1 MSDRVSI
8 TEENQVA
15 TVTLT
20 RADKRNALDL
30 DMIRAIVDAGESLA
44 ARKDIRAVVLT
55 GDGPAFSAGLDLK
68 AMPQIAQFA
77 MQGGVFLERTH
88 NNSNLFQAA
97 SMVWAEMPQPVIAAV
112 HGYAFGGAFQIMLGA
127 DMRIAAPDTRFS
139 IMEGRW
145 GIIPD
150 MGGMVL
156 MRRLARG
163 DVIRKLT
170 YSAEQFEAPA
180 ALDWGFVTEIS
191 DTPLER
197 AHAIATEI
205 ATKSPDAVRA
215 AKALIRDTE
224 LMDTRETL
232 IAESKAQEKLMGT
245 PNQMEA
251 VMAGMQKRKAEF
263 KD

>member
-1 MSDRVSI
+1 MSDRVRI

-30 DMIRAIVDAGESLA
+30 AMIRAIVEAGEILA
-44 ARKDIRAVVLT
+44 ARKDIRAVVLA
-55 GDGPAFSAGLDLK
+55 GDGPAFSAGLDLA
-68 AMPQIAQFA
+68 AMPEIAQFA
-77 MQGGVFLERTH
+77 MQGDVFLERTH
-88 NNSNLFQAA
+88 GNSNLFQAA

-127 DMRIAAPDTRFS
+127 DLRIAAPDTRFS

-170 YSAEQFEAPA
+170 YSAEQFEAQQ
-180 ALDWGFVTEIS
+180 ALDWGFVTELS
-191 DTPLER
+191 DTPLKR
-197 AHAIATEI
+197 AQALAAEI
-205 ATKSPDAVRA
+205 AQKSPDAIRA

-224 LMDTRETL
+224 LTGVKDTL
-232 IAESKAQEKLMGT
+232 IAESRVQEGLMGK

-251 VMAGMQKRKAEF
+251 VVAGMQKRAPKF
-263 KD
+263 TD

>member
-1 MSDRVSI
+1 MSNRVSI
-8 TEENQVA
+8 TEDNQVA

-20 RADKRNALDL
+20 RPEKRNALDL
-30 DMIRAIVDAGESLA
+30 DMIRAIVAAGEELA

-55 GDGPAFSAGLDLK
+55 GDGPAFSAGLDLA
-68 AMPQIAQFA
+68 AMPEIAQFA

-88 NNSNLFQAA
+88 GPSNLFQAA
-97 SMVWAEMPQPVIAAV
+97 AMIWNDMPQPVIAAV

-170 YSAEQFEAPA
+170 YSAEQFDGSQ
-180 ALDWGFVTEIS
+180 ALNWGFVTELS
-191 DTPLER
+191 DTPLAR
-197 AHAIATEI
+197 AQALAADIASR
-205 ATKSPDAVRA
+205 SPDAIRA
-215 AKALIRDTE
+215 AKALIRDTALLGVE
-224 LMDTRETL
+224 DTL
-232 IAESKAQEKLMGT
+232 IAESRAQESLMGK

-251 VMAGMQKRKAEF
+251 VMAGMQKRAPNF

>member
-1 MSDRVSI
+1 MSDRVRI
-8 TEENQVA
+8 TEDNQVA

-30 DMIRAIVDAGESLA
+30 AMIRAIVDAGEALA
-44 ARKDIRAVVLT
+44 ARKDIRAVVLA
-55 GDGPAFSAGLDLK
+55 GDGPAFSAGLDLA
-68 AMPQIAQFA
+68 AMPEIAQFA

-88 NNSNLFQAA
+88 GNSNLFQAA

-170 YSAEQFEAPA
+170 YSAEQFEAQQ
-180 ALDWGFVTEIS
+180 ALDWGFVTELS
-191 DTPLER
+191 DTPLDR
-197 AHAIATEI
+197 AQALATEI
-205 ATKSPDAVRA
+205 AGKSPDAIRA

-224 LMDTRETL
+224 LMGVKDTL
-232 IAESKAQEKLMGT
+232 IAESRAQESLMGK

-251 VMAGMQKRKAEF
+251 VVAGMQKRAPKF
-263 KD
+263 TD